1 MWVQPC
7 KFVNIN
13 PVAFRK
19 EIKLSELKHRVVGI
33 MQILNIPNLDREV
46 SCYDML
52 FDLQYRVNKYFMFF
66 TLFVLR
72 YQTYNDFMCFP
83 WQRTGINLVMIYLN
97 TTVLRWS

>member
-1 MWVQPC
+1 VQPC

-19 EIKLSELKHRVVGI
+19 EIKLSGLKHRVVDI
-33 MQILNIPNLDREV
+33 MQILNIPNLGREV

-52 FDLQYRVNKYFMFF
+52 FDLQYRVYKYFMFF

-83 WQRTGINLVMIYLN
+83 CQRTDIDLVIVYE
-97 TTVLRWS
+97 